1 MQRCALRFGIIATT
15 TAKPSIHEN
24 IVFNSL
30 SDSENS
36 RPQSGPFT
44 VYGVKFM
51 KIVFAGTPD
60 FAVAPLK
67 KIQESGFEIVGVITQ
82 IDKPQGRKGI
92 LTPPPV
98 KTAAE
103 ALGIPVIQPV
113 KIRDEVEA
121 VRALGGDLLV
131 TCAYGQILTQPIL
144 DSFPKGVW
152 NIHAGLLPKY
162 RGASPIQSCIVNG
175 ESETGVSIMKTEL
188 GLDCG
193 DVLCVEETPITPT
206 ETYGELSD
214 RLSFLGAE
222 LIVKALKLLES
233 GKYTLTPQA
242 EEGVG
247 VVRKINKD
255 HAKIDFRKSA
265 VEIVDLVRGMNPAP
279 VAYAVLE
286 ENKINVY
293 RAEKA
298 VLTDE
303 ERELCHHSAF
313 GEVLSD
319 KPKRGLLVKC
329 GDGAIKLTEVQAAG
343 GKRISGGDFL
353 NGRKA
358 QKGQVFTC

>member
-1 MQRCALRFGIIATT
+1 
-15 TAKPSIHEN
+15 
-24 IVFNSL
+24 
-30 SDSENS
+30 
-36 RPQSGPFT
+36 
-44 VYGVKFM
+44 M

-67 KIQESGFEIVGVITQ
+67 NIIENGFEVVGVITQ
-82 IDKPQGRKGI
+82 MDKPQGRKGI

-103 ALGIPVIQPV
+103 ALGIPVIQPA
-113 KIRDEVEA
+113 KIRDEVDA
-121 VRALGGDLLV
+121 VRALGGELMV
-131 TCAYGQILTQPIL
+131 TCAYGQILTQDVL

-152 NIHAGLLPKY
+152 NIHAGLLPQY

-175 ESETGVSIMKTEL
+175 EAVTGVSIMKTEL

-193 DVLCVEETPITPT
+193 DVLCVAETPITET

-214 RLSFLGAE
+214 RLSVIGAQ
-222 LIVKALKLLES
+222 LIVQALRLLES
-233 GKYTLTPQA
+233 GEYTLTPQA
-242 EEGVG
+242 AEGVS
-247 VVRKINKD
+247 VVRKINKG
-255 HAKIDFRKSA
+255 HAKIDFTKTA
-265 VEIVDLVRGMNPAP
+265 KEIVDLARGMNPAP

-298 VLTDE
+298 VLSEDE
-303 ERELCHHSAF
+303 AAALPMAKM

-329 GDGAIKLTEVQAAG
+329 GDGAVKLTEVQAAG
-343 GKRISGGDFL
+343 GKRMSGGDFL

-358 QKGQVFTC
+358 QKGQVFSC